1 MLMNTMAAAHGVI
14 VGGPPRKACCAVAT
28 DSEGR
33 LPGTSPVGRSQQQGN
48 RLAGLLRSK
57 CEH

>member
-14 VGGPPRKACCAVAT
+14 VGGCAVAT

-33 LPGTSPVGRSQQQGN
+33 LPGASPVGRSQQQGN